1 MVAQDLQP
9 EEYATV
15 QLTPS
20 RDGTLEVEA
29 VMATCAQ
36 SPCHYAVAV
45 YETPRPSAVP
55 PRRPPGG
62 DVRVN
67 PRPRPRP

>member
-1 MVAQDLQP
+1 M
-9 EEYATV
+9 